1 MNPRNFSLLSGTR
14 MVLALVILTAYCFLP
29 AAAMTVTDDA
39 GAVVTLNATPERIV
53 SLAPSNTE
61 LLAKLGLIDHLVGV
75 TDVCDYPPEVQN
87 LTRIGGYSAISIEK
101 VAAARPD
108 LVIASD
114 ITPQETVNRLR
125 GLGLHVVVV
134 SPRNINDLERD
145 IHLVGTLTGSENR
158 ADALATNLS
167 ARLLTVAAASP
178 KTNKPTV
185 AHVVWHSPL
194 YVSGNDTLQND
205 VIGHAGGVNIF
216 SEKSGWGTVSLEEFL
231 TSNPDIIIVNGGGG
245 MDSTS
250 SDVILEAFMTNP
262 QYASLAA
269 VKNHRVYA
277 VNADTISRAGPRIV
291 DATEQVAMHI
301 HSWHEEQAA
310 ADAADLP
317 ATSQKMPG
325 FAGPA
330 AMLGLGGCIVLVRWG
345 RL

>member
-1 MNPRNFSLLSGTR
+1 MDNMHVHTTPGIRIIPVLVLLMACLIG
-14 MVLALVILTAYCFLP
+14 P
-29 AAAMTVTDDA
+29 AAAITVTDDA
-39 GAVVTLNATPERIV
+39 GTVITLNATPQRIV

-61 LLAKLGLIDHLVGV
+61 LLAALGLLDHMVGV
-75 TDVCDYPPEVQN
+75 TDVCDYPPGVS
-87 LTRIGGYSAISIEK
+87 TIPRIGGYSAISTEK

-108 LVIASD
+108 LVVASD
-114 ITPQETVNRLR
+114 ITPQETVSRLR
-125 GLGLHVVVV
+125 GLGLQVVVV
-134 SPRNINDLERD
+134 SPHNIGEMIRD
-145 IHLVGTLTGSENR
+145 VGMLGTLTGTETR
-158 ADALATNLS
+158 ADELAANLTARLS
-167 ARLLTVAAASP
+167 AVAAASP
-178 KTNKPTV
+178 KTGKPAV

-205 VIGHAGGVNIF
+205 VIEHAGGTNVF
-216 SEKSGWGTVSLEEFL
+216 SDKDGWGTVSLEEFL
-231 TSNPDIIIVNGGGG
+231 TANPDIIIVNGGGG

-291 DATEQVAMHI
+291 DATEQVATI
-301 HSWHEEQAA
+301 INAWHDERAA
-310 ADAADLP
+310 ADAAALP
-317 ATSQKMPG
+317 ATTQKTPG

-330 AMLGLGGCIVLVRWG
+330 AMLGLGACIVLMRRG